1 MAGEDRWSAPGGD
14 PTGGGQ
20 QPPQPGPPRYGQYGQ
35 QPPQP
40 EPQYGQYGQPG
51 AAPEQP
57 APRYGQYAAPGQQG
71 QYGQYG
77 QYGQAG
83 QYGQPTAPT
92 WGPGPGMPA
101 QPGIVPLRPLNI
113 GEILDG
119 AFRAIRANPKVMF
132 GLSLIVMAAVAV
144 IDTLIVL
151 TFFDDLG
158 ALLDGTLDPAMVS
171 ADDALALS
179 LGSGV
184 AGLVSA
190 VAATFG
196 TTVLTG
202 LLILSVSEAV
212 LGRVIELPALWRR
225 AKGQIWRLIG
235 QTVLVGLLVAAS
247 MVALLVV
254 TILLVSAAV
263 ANGDNAGLVALVV
276 VLIAL
281 AALVLYAWVYV
292 KLALAAP
299 SLMLER
305 VGIVASLGRSWRL
318 TKGQFWRVLGI
329 LLTAAVIVVVA
340 NVALAVP
347 VSVLSALFFSA
358 DPFAVGALLFT
369 NVANVLISALTVPFM
384 AAVTALVYIDVR
396 MRTEGLDVALAQAGE
411 TR

>member
-1 MAGEDRWSAPGGD
+1 MAGEERWSAPGGD
-14 PTGGGQ
+14 QTGDRGGQ
-20 QPPQPGPPRYGQYGQ
+20 QPPQPGPPQYGQYGRYGQ
-35 QPPQP
+35 EQPPTGAAPERGEQP
-40 EPQYGQYGQPG
+40 APQYGQY
-51 AAPEQP
+51 APP
-57 APRYGQYAAPGQQG
+57 G

-77 QYGQAG
+77 EPG
-83 QYGQPTAPT
+83 QYGQPTAPV
-92 WGPGPGMPA
+92 WGPGPGMPT

-144 IDTLIVL
+144 IDTIIVL

-158 ALLDGTLDPAMVS
+158 ALLNGSLDPALVS
-171 ADDALALS
+171 ADDALALG

-184 AGLVSA
+184 ATLVSV
-190 VAATFG
+190 VAAAFG

-212 LGRVIELPALWRR
+212 LGRAIELPALWQR

-235 QTVLVGLLVAAS
+235 QTLLIGVVISAS
-247 MVALLVV
+247 MVVLLLV

-263 ANGDNAGLVALVV
+263 ANGDNAGLVAVAVLLV
-276 VLIAL
+276 AL
-281 AALVLYAWVYV
+281 AAVVLYAWVYV

-329 LLTAAVIVVVA
+329 LITAALIVIVA

-347 VSVLSALFFSA
+347 VSMLSALFFSA
-358 DPFAVGALLFT
+358 DPFATGALLFT
-369 NVANVLISALTVPFM
+369 NIANVLVSALTVPFM

-396 MRTEGLDVALAQAGE
+396 MRTEGLDVALARAAE